1 MANFNTN
8 DSRNTVEK
16 LSKHKQ
22 KIKERNSLVD
32 KHALW
37 NRIDP
42 KDLQPHHIEFLQSC
56 MSENLNHARHVEN
69 ERLTFN
75 TVFLALVAGVLAF
88 CGEIENQK
96 AVFYVY
102 LAITLAGFLSIL
114 LTIRWNN
121 AFDRH
126 QTYAQECY
134 KLIHRNYFGEVA
146 RNEESKQV
154 KELIDGLGEVPLYSF
169 KIDNPIAYTHI
180 GKNLLYKLRTRTL
193 YNAFYG
199 IVQLLLIACT
209 VLSYM
214 GKL

>member
-22 KIKERNSLVD
+22 RIKKRNSLVD

-42 KDLQPHHIEFLQSC
+42 KDLQTHHIEFLLSC

-88 CGEIENQK
+88 SGEIQNQK
-96 AVFYVY
+96 VVFYVY

-114 LTIRWNN
+114 LTVRWNN

-134 KLIHRNYFGEVA
+134 KLIHRHYFGDVA

-169 KIDNPIAYTHI
+169 KIDNPIAYTPI